1 MPNHKQLI
9 RELSQHSQE
18 AFSEIYDKYHKL
30 VYYIIFSYTKDVE
43 ATKDLVQET
52 FMKMWNNIHMYK
64 FDTNFCAWLSTIA
77 KNTTKDYLRTKKH
90 IEIIDDEVVSNRHH
104 MKSIIEFN
112 VDARGTL
119 SSLEYEVIVLTIIYN
134 LKRREVADSL
144 NKPIGT
150 ILRVYREA
158 IKKLRYFYEVKDSN
172 KKNKISKK

>member
-1 MPNHKQLI
+1 MPNNKQLI
-9 RELSQHSQE
+9 KELSQHSQD

-30 VYYIIFSYTKDVE
+30 VYYIIFSYTNDVE

-52 FMKMWNNIHMYK
+52 FMKMWNNIHLFK
-64 FDTNFCAWLSTIA
+64 IDTNFCAWLSTIA
-77 KNTTKDYLRTKKH
+77 KNTAKDYLRTKKH

-104 MKSIIEFN
+104 IKSIIEFN
-112 VDARGTL
+112 VDAKSAL
-119 SSLEYEVIVLTIIYN
+119 NSLEYEVVVLTIIYN

-158 IKKLRYFYEVKDSN
+158 IRKLRKFYEVKEN
-172 KKNKISKK
+172 TKNEISKK